1 MNIKDIRM
9 RRGLTQSEVASA
21 LGVSSVVYSRYET
34 GTRQP
39 PIDAIIQMA
48 DIFECSVDHL
58 LGRMSLEESTL
69 SDYEQKLLIASR
81 NADERARQDALRI
94 LLAHD
99 ANSDIGKD

>member
-1 MNIKDIRM
+1 
-9 RRGLTQSEVASA
+9 
-21 LGVSSVVYSRYET
+21 
-34 GTRQP
+34 
-39 PIDAIIQMA
+39 MA

-58 LGRMSLEESTL
+58 LGRMNLEESTL

>member
-1 MNIKDIRM
+1 
-9 RRGLTQSEVASA
+9 
-21 LGVSSVVYSRYET
+21 
-34 GTRQP
+34 
-39 PIDAIIQMA
+39 MA

>member
-1 MNIKDIRM
+1 M
-9 RRGLTQSEVASA
+9 
-21 LGVSSVVYSRYET
+21 
-34 GTRQP
+34 
-39 PIDAIIQMA
+39 
-48 DIFECSVDHL
+48 
-58 LGRMSLEESTL
+58 L